1 MGDLIKRTIIAW
13 IPLAILASMTAFLTY
28 TAVQQSQRSW
38 ANDPQIQMAEDAAR
52 ALEAGADPASI
63 VGATQIDAGLSL
75 APFII
80 VYDQDHASLAS
91 GALLSGK
98 PPVPPGGVFDYV
110 LGKSRDGGP
119 YSLRKT
125 DVPGEERFSWE
136 PEPNIRFATVV
147 THYGGAHP
155 GFVLAARSLREI
167 EKREHYTFFISLF
180 AYALGLGM
188 TLVWCLLIAI
198 FDRKRYNGT

>member
-1 MGDLIKRTIIAW
+1 MHKIIGRTLIAW
-13 IPLAILASMTAFLTY
+13 IPLAILASMTAFLVY
-28 TAVQQSQRSW
+28 TAVQQSQRSGS
-38 ANDPQIQMAEDAAR
+38 NDPQIQMAEDTAR

-63 VGATQIDAGLSL
+63 VGTTPIDAGLSL

-80 VYDQDHASLAS
+80 IYDETQKPIAS

-98 PPVPPGGVFDYV
+98 VPVPPGGIFDYV

-136 PEPNIRFATVV
+136 PQSGLRFATVV
-147 THYGGAHP
+147 THYGGTHP
-155 GFVLAARSLREI
+155 GFVLAARSMHEI
-167 EKREHYTFFISLF
+167 EQRIQYTFFISLF
-180 AYALGLGM
+180 AYVLALGM
-188 TLVWCLLIAI
+188 TFVWCLLVAV
-198 FDRKRYNGT
+198 FDRNRV